1 MDVDSQSVTEMSAN
15 VTMATV
21 SNVTTKAPLPDLN
34 EMNRFS
40 PSLMTL
46 TAVLIAT
53 FMVVGLFGNAITIV
67 ALLRCPR
74 VRNVTAAFICSL
86 CVADFSF
93 CLLVLPFEVSRFAN
107 GQWLFGDGFICV
119 LFPLLRYWNVGC
131 SLLSIAMIT
140 INRFVMIAFN
150 NVYNK
155 IYERRWVVVQI
166 LFIWGYSFG
175 MLVPTLAGQWGRFG
189 YHPLLMTCTVVRD
202 ANGNSAKKALFL
214 IGFLIPCIAIVICY
228 VGIFLVIVLSD
239 RRMRRHSVKA
249 GVKETTQQ
257 KKSREERRRKNE
269 MRITRM
275 SLVIFL
281 TFLLCYLPVTVS
293 KIKDPFVKYPG
304 LHILGYILCYFSAC
318 VNPIIY
324 VIMSKQYRQAYKTVL
339 FCRRPRLFSDSSMQS
354 KESKSRD
361 GVMGSRT
368 YMSQVSNDSVSGGTA
383 MEELPDVFPDP
394 KDNRK

>member
-1 MDVDSQSVTEMSAN
+1 MNNTSLAEMVGN
-15 VTMATV
+15 VTNMAP
-21 SNVTTKAPLPDLN
+21 KPDYN

-46 TAVLIAT
+46 TAVLIT
-53 FMVVGLFGNAITIV
+53 IFMIVGLLGNAITIL

-74 VRNVTAAFICSL
+74 VQNVTAAFICSL

-93 CLLVLPFEVSRFAN
+93 CLLVLPFEISRFAN
-107 GQWLFGDGFICV
+107 GEWLFGDGFICV
-119 LFPLLRYWNVGC
+119 LFPVLRYWNVGC

-155 IYERRWVVVQI
+155 IYEKRWVVVQI

-189 YHPLLMTCTVVRD
+189 YHSKLMTCTVIRV
-202 ANGNSAKKALFL
+202 NGLSAKKALFL
-214 IGFLIPCIAIVICY
+214 IGFLIPAVAIVICY

-239 RRMRRHSVKA
+239 KRMRHHSVKA
-249 GVKETTQQ
+249 GIKETSQQ

-275 SLVIFL
+275 SLVIFI
-281 TFLLCYLPVTVS
+281 TFLLCYLPVTVA
-293 KIKDPFVKYPG
+293 KLKDPFVKYPG

-324 VIMSKQYRQAYKTVL
+324 VIMSRQYRQAYKTVL
-339 FCRRPRLFSDSSMQS
+339 FCRRPRMFSYNSQQS
-354 KESKSRD
+354 KENKSRD
-361 GVMGSRT
+361 GVSGSRT

-383 MEELPDVFPDP
+383 MEELPDVFPEP